1 MSTSSNPT
9 SNPTTSL
16 WNPYEDE
23 TIEVNPTKSKSA
35 VHIRIQQRSGKKYI
49 TTVQG
54 VHLEPRDVR
63 DLARILHCSATTK
76 KDEVHGQ
83 IIQIQGDVRSD
94 VSEFLIER
102 GICNQDQIQI
112 HGF

>member
-1 MSTSSNPT
+1 MSNPTTSSNP
-9 SNPTTSL
+9 TSL

-23 TIEVNPTKSKSA
+23 TTEVNPAKIRKTQ

-54 VHLEPRDVR
+54 AHLESRDVR
-63 DLARILHCSATTK
+63 DLSRILHCSATTK

-102 GICNQDQIQI
+102 GICSEDQIQV